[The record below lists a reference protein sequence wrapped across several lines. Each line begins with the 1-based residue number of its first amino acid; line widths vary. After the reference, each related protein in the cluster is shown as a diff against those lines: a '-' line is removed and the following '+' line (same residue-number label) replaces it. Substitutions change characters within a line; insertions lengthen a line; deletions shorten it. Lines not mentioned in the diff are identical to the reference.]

1 MAKARKRNTVSG
13 KAPKDKPRTK
23 AEVAAAKRILAAN
36 KPKAKRSKGKKP
48 KKKNEQ
54 RKNEKRRKRK
64 EEGRSKKQEA
74 NDESTERGRRKKK
87 EEEEGTYRYLQH
99 RRPSQR
105 VLVLH

>member
-48 KKKNEQ
+48 KKAKKAKKLAKPSKFQ
-54 RKNEKRRKRK
+54 RFLMK
-64 EEGRSKKQEA
+64 EGPGAMAKVPAWKHL
-74 NDESTERGRRKKK
+74 K
-87 EEEEGTYRYLQH
+87 
-99 RRPSQR
+99 
-105 VLVLH
+105 